1 MSDKKIVPSQ
11 GRDMPKICYE
21 VRGEYALFTN
31 PMTKTGGD
39 LHSYPV
45 PTCSAVTGLTE
56 SIYWKPSI
64 KWKPLRIR
72 ILNPIRYQSRSKLLP
87 VYKTGGKD
95 LGYYSYLRDVCYQIE
110 VELAWGSERYASDR
124 NVAKHYESMLR
135 WLRRGGKL
143 PVHLGITEC
152 FAYVRPCLFGDG
164 EGYYDAVD
172 MDFGVMVHSRDFEK
186 GVIRLAPY
194 RMHQGVICFPDQE
207 ECITRT
213 CRAGGD

>member
-1 MSDKKIVPSQ
+1 
-11 GRDMPKICYE
+11 MPRICYE

-72 ILNPIRYQSRSKLLP
+72 ILNPIQYQSRSKLLP

-95 LGYYSYLRDVCYQIE
+95 LAYYSYLRDICYQIE
-110 VELAWGSERYASDR
+110 VEMAWGSERYASDQI
-124 NVAKHYESMLR
+124 
-135 WLRRGGKL
+135 G
-143 PVHLGITEC
+143 
-152 FAYVRPCLFGDG
+152 
-164 EGYYDAVD
+164 
-172 MDFGVMVHSRDFEK
+172 
-186 GVIRLAPY
+186 
-194 RMHQGVICFPDQE
+194 
-207 ECITRT
+207 
-213 CRAGGD
+213 RAHV